1 MNISSAIV
9 HARPGTAE
17 QVQARLAAVAGVE
30 VHAVSDAGKMIV
42 TLESV
47 DDAGTVATFETIS
60 ALADVLSAA
69 MVYHQV
75 EPNPEV
81 PIPVQACP
89 PGCRND
95 KEI

>member
-9 HARPGTAE
+9 HAKPGTAE
-17 QVQARLAAVAGVE
+17 AVRARLAAVDGVE

-42 TLESV
+42 TLESA

-60 ALADVLSAA
+60 LLDGVLSAS

-81 PIPVQACP
+81 PIPVQA
-89 PGCRND
+89 
-95 KEI
+95 